1 MKGLG
6 MRVMW
11 VEVGTARVREISSG
25 EATEELWGRGG
36 EGRGQRQKPRDIL
49 MLRGQTKKGDLRKQ
63 SGKEP
68 SCYQQSVMM
77 LSAVRHV
84 FSSPWWD
91 SLSGAWASKRFRV
104 GGVITKVLKPGWLW
118 LPQHSLG
125 SLIITIE
132 VRMTLPFSSLYL
144 HQSE

>member
-84 FSSPWWD
+84 ISSPSCFQQSVVGLVVWG
-91 SLSGAWASKRFRV
+91 LGQQKIQSGR
-104 GGVITKVLKPGWLW
+104 G
-118 LPQHSLG
+118 H
-125 SLIITIE
+125 
-132 VRMTLPFSSLYL
+132 
-144 HQSE
+144 HQSVEIRLALAPTTFTG

>member
-63 SGKEP
+63 SGKET

-84 FSSPWWD
+84 ISSPSCFQQSVVGLVVWG
-91 SLSGAWASKRFRV
+91 LGQQKIQSGR
-104 GGVITKVLKPGWLW
+104 G
-118 LPQHSLG
+118 H
-125 SLIITIE
+125 
-132 VRMTLPFSSLYL
+132 
-144 HQSE
+144 HQSVETRLALAPTTFTG

>member
-1 MKGLG
+1 
-6 MRVMW
+6 MW

-84 FSSPWWD
+84 IYQQSVMFSAVRGGTRCLGPGPAKDSEWAGSSP
-91 SLSGAWASKRFRV
+91 KC
-104 GGVITKVLKPGWLW
+104 
-118 LPQHSLG
+118 
-125 SLIITIE
+125 
-132 VRMTLPFSSLYL
+132 
-144 HQSE
+144 